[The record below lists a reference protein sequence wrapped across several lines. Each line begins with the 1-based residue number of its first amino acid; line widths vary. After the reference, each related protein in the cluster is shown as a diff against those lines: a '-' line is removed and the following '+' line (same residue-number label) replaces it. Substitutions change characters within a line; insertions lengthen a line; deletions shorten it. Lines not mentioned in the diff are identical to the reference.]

1 MRYRASLGRH
11 AMDGT
16 LNRRRG
22 AGLIGVALGLALLSG
37 CGDSAPWHAMDIS
50 ASSPRLSFTMIRAS
64 DGKTVSSADYRGQ
77 VVMLYFGYTLC
88 PDVCPTT
95 LANVAGILSKLG
107 SAAADVRVLF
117 VTVDPNRDKLP
128 LLARYVKQFAPQVD
142 GLRGTP
148 DQLEQLSR
156 RYRIAYSVIPATK
169 DHPYEVT
176 HSSAVYIFD
185 GSGTARLLVSSLASQ
200 TPDIAGTAAD
210 LRRLIREYPSPVTA
224 SRIHSAA

>member
-1 MRYRASLGRH
+1 MRSPASWDKRVT
-11 AMDGT
+11 DGT
-16 LNRRRG
+16 PNRRYA
-22 AGLIGVALGLALLSG
+22 AGLIGAALGLALLSS
-37 CGDSAPWHAMDIS
+37 CSDSVPWHAMS
-50 ASSPRLSFTMIRAS
+50 VSGGSPPLQFTMTRAS
-64 DGKTVSSADYRGQ
+64 DGKVVTAADYRRH

-95 LANVAGILSKLG
+95 LANIAGILSKLG

-117 VTVDPNRDKLP
+117 VTVDPNRDKLQ

-142 GLRGTP
+142 GLWGTP
-148 DQLEQLSR
+148 DQLERLAR

-185 GSGTARLLVSSLASQ
+185 GSGTARLIVSSLASR
-200 TPDIAGTAAD
+200 TPDIVGTAAD
-210 LRRLIREYPSPVTA
+210 IRRLLPKPGSQIIAGRS
-224 SRIHSAA
+224 HSAA